1 LTDSLVNE
9 QNEDR
14 TDGQNEL
21 ETELFR
27 VGWILLAAG
36 SGIWVLYHLWLR
48 RFLPQVPCF
57 FSEILGIYCPGCGGT
72 RAVQALLH
80 GRFLQALWYHPL
92 VPYGVFI
99 AGGFM
104 LTQALERIGVRRVKG
119 WKYHNWYLYG
129 AVALILAN
137 FLIKNGLRLGWGIT
151 M

>member
-1 LTDSLVNE
+1 MTDSCVNGQKEDGAEE
-9 QNEDR
+9 QSK
-14 TDGQNEL
+14 L

-27 VGWILLAAG
+27 VGLILLAAG
-36 SGIWVLYHLWLR
+36 SGIWALYHLWFR
-48 RFLPQVPCF
+48 RFLPRVPCF

-72 RAVQALLH
+72 RAVEALLH
-80 GRFLQALWYHPL
+80 GRLLQALWYHPL
-92 VPYGVFI
+92 VPYGAFI

-104 LTQALERIGVRRVKG
+104 LTQALERIGVRRIKG

-137 FLIKNGLRLGWGIT
+137 FLLKNGLRLGWGIK